1 MIGFHAQYPINNWLE
16 AVKLLP
22 SGAPFLSVNDV
33 HMLRDAKSVNPG
45 LRTIFRKKIDVQAF
59 TPDYE
64 QAKQKARDYFNSFI
78 DGTWQQQ
85 ELWRYVDII
94 KEWNEYVASSQNEA
108 ERQLIITW
116 LNAITTVWN
125 QEYRGKP
132 IVGGRDIPLACL
144 SVAIGNDIDP
154 RYAKIIADSGNI
166 ISYHNYTHFFNGQRD
181 PQDWQFHSGRWVEMD
196 KVFLAKGIQAK
207 WISTEGGIYEGVYD
221 GWKSSKTVGGNLQR
235 YIDECIKYQLE
246 RTIAWNKVN
255 GNRYL
260 GSVLFTFGNTGS
272 WPMYELNTAEMIE
285 IAKVVKD
292 YQPTTPPPPATDWKS
307 EVWQESI
314 ERQAIS
320 LNPNAALQ
328 MAIFNAGFVPVQ
340 SEFYYTAQD
349 GINRACMAAEHLQ
362 TGERRV
368 YYAVVPNWSNVQWF
382 KM

>member
-1 MIGFHAQYPINNWLE
+1 MIGVHGQYPINNWLD
-16 AVKLLP
+16 AIKIFP
-22 SGAPFLSVNDV
+22 AGTPFLSVNDV

-45 LRTIFRKKIDVQAF
+45 LRTIFRKKIDIQAF

-85 ELWRYVDII
+85 GLWQFVDVV

-116 LNAITTVWN
+116 LNAVTTVWN

-144 SVAIGNDIDP
+144 SVAIGNDIDH

-166 ISYHNYTHFFNGQRD
+166 ISYHNYTHFFNGKRD
-181 PQDWQFHSGRWVEMD
+181 PEDWKYHSGRWTEMD
-196 KVFLAKGIQAK
+196 KVFLSQGIQAK

-246 RTIAWNKVN
+246 KVSAWNKAN
-255 GNRYL
+255 NNRYL

-272 WPMYELNTAEMIE
+272 WPQYELNTAEMIE
-285 IAKVVKD
+285 IAKVVRD
-292 YQPTTPPPPATDWKS
+292 YQPVTPPPVTDWKS
-307 EVWQESI
+307 EVWAESI

-328 MAIFNAGFVPVQ
+328 MKIFADNFVPVQ